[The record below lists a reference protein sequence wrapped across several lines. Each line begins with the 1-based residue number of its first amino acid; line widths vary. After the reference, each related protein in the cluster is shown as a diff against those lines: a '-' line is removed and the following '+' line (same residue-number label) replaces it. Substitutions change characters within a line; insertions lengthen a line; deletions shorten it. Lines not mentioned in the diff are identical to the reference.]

1 MKIETVSEF
10 QVQTDVQQTIGK
22 LVSCTNKRNKHIM
35 SLYASQNYTAQWNIR
50 LLLISNSMRLAA
62 LTARA
67 L

>member
-1 MKIETVSEF
+1 MEREIIF
-10 QVQTDVQQTIGK
+10 
-22 LVSCTNKRNKHIM
+22 NNMM